1 MKSIGFLFAPFFRFV
16 GKGSDNL
23 RGKKNKSV
31 RLWTKEKAALY
42 VRVSTRYQIDK
53 DSLPF
58 QRKKLKEYCNFMGID
73 NFQIFEDDGYSAK
86 NTDRPHF
93 QDMMNRVRM
102 GEFSHI
108 IVWKVDRISRNLLD
122 FAAMYEELKNHR
134 VTFISMNEQFDT
146 STAIGEAMLKII
158 LIFAELERNMTSE
171 RVTGIMLDRAENGLW
186 NGARMPVGFRWN
198 DETKYPEPDPE
209 EVKVVQF
216 IFDEYERTRSAL
228 QVTRYLNNNNVKT
241 KRGGSWSSKLVHD
254 IIRNPFYIGTY
265 RYNMRE
271 SGRGALKPESEWI
284 IKENNHP
291 AIINKEQFD
300 RCNKIMDENAES
312 RDVSNIR
319 KTYHVHIFSGK
330 LVCALCGSNMIAS
343 KDRVRENGF
352 RPSYYNC
359 SKRAK
364 MLSCENKKV
373 ISDLY
378 IGPFIFNYV
387 ANLAR
392 VQKDFKKQKIDSL
405 ENLESALLKGEE
417 FQGASL
423 TKESLQKTFVSL
435 SHNIG
440 KGAYMPDLGSQ
451 EGGDDYSIMERRSIL
466 EKEREKCENA
476 ISRLTELY
484 LYDPEALTKEEFSKK
499 KKELTKK
506 AHDIRE
512 RLAEIENTGNGS
524 DLADLSFI
532 KKASA
537 FLVAQRIVS
546 KKHIDYIQMCLDLD
560 NEILKDFIDQVVDQI
575 VALDGRV
582 QKIRFVNGLEHEFTY
597 PAPAELPKCR
607 VCGCTI
613 GKTVSC
619 RTWTITYKGK
629 KYRRVQVG
637 DPGDP
642 YERKKVSKCAAC
654 GVNFG
659 RFHHADCEK
668 EICPIC
674 GGQLIT
680 CEHGPNKGNKRRG

>member
-1 MKSIGFLFAPFFRFV
+1 ME
-16 GKGSDNL
+16 KGRDNL

-93 QDMMNRVRM
+93 QDMINRVRM

-300 RCNKIMDENAES
+300 RCNKIS
-312 RDVSNIR
+312 GNI
-319 KTYHVHIFSGK
+319 
-330 LVCALCGSNMIAS
+330 C
-343 KDRVRENGF
+343 
-352 RPSYYNC
+352 
-359 SKRAK
+359 
-364 MLSCENKKV
+364 
-373 ISDLY
+373 
-378 IGPFIFNYV
+378 FI
-387 ANLAR
+387 
-392 VQKDFKKQKIDSL
+392 
-405 ENLESALLKGEE
+405 
-417 FQGASL
+417 
-423 TKESLQKTFVSL
+423 
-435 SHNIG
+435 
-440 KGAYMPDLGSQ
+440 
-451 EGGDDYSIMERRSIL
+451 
-466 EKEREKCENA
+466 
-476 ISRLTELY
+476 
-484 LYDPEALTKEEFSKK
+484 
-499 KKELTKK
+499 
-506 AHDIRE
+506 
-512 RLAEIENTGNGS
+512 
-524 DLADLSFI
+524 
-532 KKASA
+532 
-537 FLVAQRIVS
+537 
-546 KKHIDYIQMCLDLD
+546 
-560 NEILKDFIDQVVDQI
+560 
-575 VALDGRV
+575 
-582 QKIRFVNGLEHEFTY
+582 
-597 PAPAELPKCR
+597 
-607 VCGCTI
+607 
-613 GKTVSC
+613 
-619 RTWTITYKGK
+619 
-629 KYRRVQVG
+629 
-637 DPGDP
+637 
-642 YERKKVSKCAAC
+642 
-654 GVNFG
+654 
-659 RFHHADCEK
+659 
-668 EICPIC
+668 
-674 GGQLIT
+674 
-680 CEHGPNKGNKRRG
+680 